1 MMEQRKVSEKKIQ
14 EVSELKSLLN
24 KYNIVGLA
32 RIEKVPAKAFHN
44 LRNTLRKDVVIRV
57 SKKRLIKFAF
67 AEIGKPNLPELADQI
82 EGITA
87 LLLTNMNPITLAQYL
102 ESKAVKGP
110 AKPGD
115 IAPIDIMVKEGDT
128 KLAPGPII
136 SELNQNLKLPTMIKN
151 GTIHIRTDTVTHKVG
166 QVIDAKQAQL
176 LARLGVEPITVKLD
190 FYAAWENGELI
201 PTEVLHLDPEKILA
215 NVRLAVSE
223 GLSIAMEL
231 GVVTSETIEPMVSKA
246 VRQANAV
253 AMELPVIFPDLIPTY
268 LAKAV
273 STANYINMEAVGGG
287 SAAPAAEKK
296 DTKPAKEEKK
306 KSDED
311 EMGDGLSSLF
321 G

>member
-1 MMEQRKVSEKKIQ
+1 MIGNRKVSEKKVR

-24 KYNIVGLA
+24 KYSIIGLA
-32 RIEKVPAKAFHN
+32 RIEKVPAKALHN
-44 LRNTLRKDVVIRV
+44 LRNTLRKDVCIRI

-67 AEIGKPNLPELADQI
+67 SEAGKSNLIELANQI

-87 LLLTNMNPITLAQYL
+87 LLLTNMNPISLAQYL

-115 IAPIDIMVKEGDT
+115 IAPIDIIVKEGDT

-151 GTIHIRTDTVTHKVG
+151 GTIHIRQDTVTHKIG
-166 QVIDAKQAQL
+166 QIVDAKQSQL
-176 LARLGVEPITVKLD
+176 LARLGVEPMTVKLD

-201 PTEVLHLDPEKILA
+201 PAEVLHLDPEKILG

-223 GLSIAMEL
+223 GLNIALEL
-231 GVVTSETIEPMVSKA
+231 GIVTPETIEPMMTKA
-246 VRQANAV
+246 VRQATAV
-253 AMELPVIFPDLIPTY
+253 AMELPVIFPDLIPSY

-273 STANYINMEAVGGG
+273 GTANYINSEILGGG
-287 SAAPAAEKK
+287 SKAAAPAKEEK
-296 DTKPAKEEKK
+296 KPAKEEKK
-306 KSDED
+306 RSDDD